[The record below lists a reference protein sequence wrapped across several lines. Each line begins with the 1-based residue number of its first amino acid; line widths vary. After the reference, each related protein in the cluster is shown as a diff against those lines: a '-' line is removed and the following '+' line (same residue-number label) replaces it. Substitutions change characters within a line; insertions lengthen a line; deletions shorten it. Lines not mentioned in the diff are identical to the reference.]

1 MINMMNYDLSTFIES
16 YTNEHFPLIH
26 SPPNLLMISYPPVL
40 FWIPILS
47 FSSKQFFLYPSLSFS
62 YSQSPYLFF
71 LSNLFLFSKFVS
83 FQNLCILIRFIFL
96 YIIFSLMGQY
106 SIIERN
112 LFSCWYK
119 NCVFLIF
126 FLFDSFT
133 TMRLSLFCLFVCLT
147 LAVQLKF
154 NNGKFRIMQ
163 VTDTHISDSEEK
175 DNNTISNLSKMLEYE
190 KPDFVVITGDL
201 ISGMDILVSPSFL
214 RIHVG

>member
-1 MINMMNYDLSTFIES
+1 M
-16 YTNEHFPLIH
+16 
-26 SPPNLLMISYPPVL
+26 
-40 FWIPILS
+40 
-47 FSSKQFFLYPSLSFS
+47 K
-62 YSQSPYLFF
+62 
-71 LSNLFLFSKFVS
+71 
-83 FQNLCILIRFIFL
+83 
-96 YIIFSLMGQY
+96 
-106 SIIERN
+106 
-112 LFSCWYK
+112 
-119 NCVFLIF
+119 
-126 FLFDSFT
+126 
-133 TMRLSLFCLFVCLT
+133 LSLFCLFVCLT